1 MDTKTIDTYNKL
13 AREYDDETLG
23 FWDSFPR
30 TFVDHFVAEVRGRVL
45 DVGSG
50 PGRDGLL
57 LKNAGLDVVCLDA
70 SSSMVELS
78 TGRGLVSVVG
88 DFLEL
93 PFEEKS
99 FDGVWAYTSLL
110 HVSKQDFK
118 KAVAEI
124 KRVLQEG
131 GRLGLGLIEGEGEV
145 YRENMG
151 EGNARLFSYFKK
163 EEVEEIL
170 KTEGFEVVYFETI
183 TPGSRRYLQF
193 IAVRR

>member
-30 TFVDHFVAEVRGRVL
+30 TFIDHFVAEVRGRVL

-78 TGRGLVSVVG
+78 TGRGLVSVIG

-118 KAVAEI
+118 KAVTEI

>member
-13 AREYDDETLG
+13 AQAYDDETAN
-23 FWDSFPR
+23 FWESFPR
-30 TFVDHFVAEVRGRVL
+30 TFIDHFIAVVRGRVL

-57 LKNAGLDVVCLDA
+57 LKEAGLEVVCVDA

-78 TGRGLVSVVG
+78 TKRGLTSLVG

-110 HVSKQDFK
+110 HVSKQDVK
-118 KAVAEI
+118 KVVAEI
-124 KRVLQEG
+124 RRVLREG
-131 GRLGLGLIEGEGEV
+131 GHLGLGLIEGEGEM

-170 KTEGFEVVYFETI
+170 KAEGFEVVYFETI
-183 TPGSRRYLQF
+183 TPGSRRYLHF

>member
-30 TFVDHFVAEVRGRVL
+30 TFIDHFVAEVRGRVL

-88 DFLEL
+88 DFL
-93 PFEEKS
+93 
-99 FDGVWAYTSLL
+99 
-110 HVSKQDFK
+110 
-118 KAVAEI
+118 
-124 KRVLQEG
+124 
-131 GRLGLGLIEGEGEV
+131 
-145 YRENMG
+145 
-151 EGNARLFSYFKK
+151 YFKK

-170 KTEGFEVVYFETI
+170 KTGGFEVVYFETI
-183 TPGSRRYLQF
+183 TPGSRRCLQF

>member
-78 TGRGLVSVVG
+78 TGRGLVSVIG